1 MAIVRSSG
9 LDSQSIV
16 SCSPSDA
23 TGLWKP
29 LFIQNIN
36 ILEFSMLTLYIQYP
50 EHSYTKRS
58 NWLRICMSHHD
69 KPQME

>member
-1 MAIVRSSG
+1 MVIVRSSA

-36 ILEFSMLTLYIQYP
+36 ILEISKST
-50 EHSYTKRS
+50 H
-58 NWLRICMSHHD
+58 ICVVV
-69 KPQME
+69 